1 MTLLDAKPHETL
13 HGLPS
18 GILILKKIPRH
29 IDAQESVKI
38 PDFQPLTP
46 KEPEKTQSSPM
57 FSSLLTNIYTSSS
70 HVKPQTS
77 ETTHAELHSKLPPP
91 KTFEGNTKE
100 DFSSIKPVVEVQTIN
115 NKPYTIHSLQQ
126 EYNTFPNALIDIP
139 QNGFSDFSTHPG
151 FYINNL
157 ANSDPNLNSLTS
169 FPTEFSSGDLHPP
182 NFNTELQLLQD
193 PRSLKH
199 TLSNYHPTIST
210 SQEIKFKPPSAL
222 PSLITHKHEKRTPS
236 KPHPVRIKNPTSYDL
251 IKSLSFQ
258 LGPHGPIK
266 I

>member
-38 PDFQPLTP
+38 PDFQPLRP

-70 HVKPQTS
+70 HVQPQTS
-77 ETTHAELHSKLPPP
+77 ETTHAELHSKVPPP

-126 EYNTFPNALIDIP
+126 EYNTFPNELIDIP